1 MSWNTIN
8 NAQLPGWVDVLRPVA
23 VTIEETAV
31 FGGSNFGSVA
41 FASSITTS
49 SGYDPASTAWLQA
62 NNGQT
67 PNWQNTSNAQSP
79 TWANIDDTQTPG
91 WTPINT

>member
-1 MSWNTIN
+1 MSWNNID
-8 NAQLPGWVDVLRPVA
+8 NAQLPGWVDILRP

-49 SGYDPASTAWLQA
+49 YNPASTAWLPA
-62 NNGQT
+62 TNGQT
-67 PNWQNTSNAQSP
+67 PNWTLVE
-79 TWANIDDTQTPG
+79 T
-91 WTPINT
+91 